1 MKDFKVS
8 VVGLGKLGS
17 SLSACFA
24 SRGYEVLGYD
34 INEANNKNFNKGKP
48 PINETD
54 LDKYFRKYK
63 SKFKSSSLEN
73 VILNTNI
80 SFIVIPTPSSKNGSF
95 SAKYANDVFSKIS
108 KILKKKKR
116 LSLVCAC
123 QYCFAWYLKKYFVAK
138 IL

>member
-24 SRGYEVLGYD
+24 SRGYNVLGYD
-34 INEANNKNFNKGKP
+34 INEANNKKFNKGEP

-73 VILNTNI
+73 VILKTNI

-108 KILKKKKR
+108 LILKKKKNII
-116 LSLVCAC
+116 
-123 QYCFAWYLKKYFVAK
+123 YLY
-138 IL
+138 L